1 MKQPMPTFRSVL
13 REMQRPGTQ
22 TPVDRPLD
30 HEERLA
36 AHERR
41 IHNHPCPCGS
51 GRRYVDCC
59 IDRPNQEHLEL
70 KHRRKLARLRAG
82 HEDV

>member
-1 MKQPMPTFRSVL
+1 VSTGVPTHRSVL
-13 REMQRPGTQ
+13 RRMQEPGSAPARRETADDE
-22 TPVDRPLD
+22 T
-30 HEERLA
+30 RLA

-59 IDRPNQEHLEL
+59 IDRPNQEALEL
-70 KHRRKLARLRAG
+70 KHRRRRGAAR
-82 HEDV
+82 EDV